1 MRRAALVPAVAL
13 AAVLTSGLAA
23 GSAHA
28 APTLN
33 YGCSP
38 PTVPTQASCAAW
50 HTQPVRLIWDWDA
63 LTAQPVGGD
72 CSPQLFSQD
81 NPALPV
87 SCKVQ
92 DLGGTSSTEETV
104 FLHIDGTPPAVTVA
118 TPDRSTDS
126 GGWWNHAV
134 GYTFSGSDATSGL
147 ASCAPVTFDGPGTQ
161 LVGTCWDNAGN
172 VGTGSF
178 SIPFDA
184 TPPALRGVKASAGN
198 RSATISWQ
206 PSSDTVRSQVVRAPG
221 TRGQRSSTVYR
232 GRGKRFHDASLTNGV
247 TYRYTVT
254 AFDQAGNGTSMVKAA
269 RPAASKGLKPP
280 RGTRLASGPRL
291 RWPAVKG
298 ANYYNVQ
305 MYHGKRKVLTRWPAH
320 AHLKVGRHWV
330 FQGRHIRLAPGTYRW
345 YVWPGYGSRAA
356 HRYGSFIGQSSF
368 IIVA

>member
-1 MRRAALVPAVAL
+1 MRGAALVLAVTLAGAL
-13 AAVLTSGLAA
+13 AAA
-23 GSAHA
+23 GSAQA
-28 APTLN
+28 APTLS

-38 PTVPTQASCAAW
+38 PTVPTPDSCAAW
-50 HTQPVRLIWDWDA
+50 HTQPVELIWDWNA
-63 LTAQPVGGD
+63 LTAQPVGGN

-81 NPALPV
+81 TPSLPE
-87 SCKVQ
+87 SCKIQ
-92 DLGGTSSTEETV
+92 DLGDMSTTEQSV
-104 FLHIDGTPPAVTVA
+104 FLHIDRTPPAVTVA
-118 TPDRSTDS
+118 TPNRSADS

-134 GYTFSGSDATSGL
+134 GYTFSGTDATSGV

-161 LVGTCWDNAGN
+161 LVGTCRDNAGN

-178 SIPFDA
+178 NIPFDT
-184 TPPALRGVKASAGN
+184 TPPLLAGVKATAGN

-206 PSSDTVRSQVVRAPG
+206 PSSDTVRTQVARAPG
-221 TRGQRSSTVYR
+221 ARGAPSSRVYS
-232 GRGKRFHDASLTNGV
+232 GSGKRFHDGSLSNGV

-254 AFDQAGNGTSMVKAA
+254 AFDQAGNGSSIAKAA

-305 MYHGKRKVLTRWPAH
+305 IYRGKRKVRTSWPPH
-320 AHLKVGRHWV
+320 AHLRIAHRWV
-330 FQGRHIRLAPGTYRW
+330 FQGHRVRLAPGTYRW

-368 IIVA
+368 IIVR